1 MQQDL
6 KETEKRKDDNWRLK
20 LKDIEQQIL
29 DIQKINAK
37 NEIIFEF
44 QGFIKDKLKKYEV
57 A

>member
-1 MQQDL
+1 LQQDL
-6 KETEKRKDDNWRLK
+6 KETEKRKDDNWWLK